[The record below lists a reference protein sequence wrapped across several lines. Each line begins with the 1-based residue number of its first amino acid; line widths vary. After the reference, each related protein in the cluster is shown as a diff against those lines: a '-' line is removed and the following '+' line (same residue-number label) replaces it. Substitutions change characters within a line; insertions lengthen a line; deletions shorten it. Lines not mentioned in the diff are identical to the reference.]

1 MKRGVPMAEIFVK
14 LPADLRREVM
24 KRTVYAEMEDLIDK
38 WWEMKLIVE
47 NMDGKESKPKVV
59 EDIRRILAIAAPME
73 IAFGV
78 CLSRKFRNWR
88 VWLREMGFEADGVR
102 RYFSKIHVYPDHFY
116 DYGCK
121 GNFIKPYLYVCK
133 NGGVID
139 NRFGWDLEFY
149 MKKRVAKVF
158 IELEKVVRGLADEVK
173 LEGDVYEEDQ
183 DEMEEEDVKK
193 KRKF

>member
-47 NMDGKESKPKVV
+47 NMDGKESKPKAV

-133 NGGVID
+133 NGG
-139 NRFGWDLEFY
+139 
-149 MKKRVAKVF
+149 
-158 IELEKVVRGLADEVK
+158 GL
-173 LEGDVYEEDQ
+173 
-183 DEMEEEDVKK
+183 
-193 KRKF
+193 

>member
-1 MKRGVPMAEIFVK
+1 MAEIFVK

-47 NMDGKESKPKVV
+47 NMDGKESKPKAV
-59 EDIRRILAIAAPME
+59 EDIRRILAIVAPME
-73 IAFGV
+73 IAFTV

-102 RYFSKIHVYPDHFY
+102 RYFSKIHVYPDNFY

-133 NGGVID
+133 NGRVID

-173 LEGDVYEEDQ
+173 LEGDVSEEDQ

>member
-1 MKRGVPMAEIFVK
+1 MK

-47 NMDGKESKPKVV
+47 NMDGKESKPKAV

-88 VWLREMGFEADGVR
+88 VWLREMGFEANGVR
-102 RYFSKIHVYPDHFY
+102 RYFFKIHVYPDHFY

-133 NGGVID
+133 NGGGGGID

-149 MKKRVAKVF
+149 MKKMVAKVF